1 MSAARDAALLDLL
14 TELVDIP
21 SVNPALDATGTGEAA
36 VADAVVDW
44 AESCGLHVE
53 RVGSDPARP
62 NVVVSSR
69 PDAGDAPTL
78 LLCGHLDTV
87 GTNGRPIVARRDGDR
102 LHGRGGYDMK
112 AGLVAA
118 LEACREVARRGD
130 ATRVVVAAVADEE
143 HASRGMVEVLDH
155 LDTSTIDAAIVTEP
169 TELEV
174 AVAHRGFVWVRI
186 EFEGVAAHGSRP
198 QLGHDAIMD
207 LGPVLTSLAELDDG
221 LAARPHP
228 LLGPASLHASVVAGG
243 RDWSTIPDHARLDLE
258 RRTLP
263 GESRTTVEEEI
274 EMVLAAATRRRPG
287 LSATATVRLVREPL
301 ATAVEHPFV
310 GTVVAAASDVR
321 SRSLTPVGVSYWAD
335 SAMIAAAGIPTVLF
349 GPNGEGA
356 HAEVEW
362 VSIEG
367 TCITRDVLVAVA
379 QRLV

>member
-1 MSAARDAALLDLL
+1 MSAAQDAALVDLL
-14 TELVDIP
+14 TELVEIP

-36 VADAVVDW
+36 VAAAVADW
-44 AESCGLHVE
+44 AASCGLHVE
-53 RVGSDPARP
+53 RVGSDPTRP

-69 PDAGDAPTL
+69 LDAGDAPTL

-87 GTNGRPIVARRDGDR
+87 GTEGRRIVARRDGDR
-102 LHGRGGYDMK
+102 LHGRGSYDMK
-112 AGLVAA
+112 AGLVAS
-118 LEACREVARRGD
+118 LEACRQVARRGA

-174 AVAHRGFVWVRI
+174 AVAHKGFVWVRI
-186 EFEGVAAHGSRP
+186 DFEGVAAHGSRP

-207 LGPVLTSLAELDDG
+207 LGPVLTMLADLDDD

-243 RDWSTIPDHARLDLE
+243 RDWSTIPGHARLDIE

-263 GESRTTVEEEI
+263 GESRTTVEDEVETI
-274 EMVLAAATRRRPG
+274 LATATRRRPG
-287 LSATATVRLVREPL
+287 LAATATVRLVRDPL
-301 ATAVEHPFV
+301 ATDVEHPFV
-310 GTVVAAASDVR
+310 GTTLAAAGHVR
-321 SRSLTPVGVSYWAD
+321 SRPMTPVGVSYWAD

-349 GPNGEGA
+349 GPDGDGA

-362 VSIEG
+362 VSVEG
-367 TCITRDVLVAVA
+367 TCVTRDVLVDVA